1 MPGGI
6 PCSMTIPESKLP
18 AYDDMSVKEFDLVM
32 ETGFAHAKADDSFD
46 MDEVFEELEDGLGL
60 NGRV

>member
-1 MPGGI
+1 M
-6 PCSMTIPESKLP
+6 SSLL
-18 AYDDMSVKEFDLVM
+18 AYDDMSVKEFNLVM